1 MLKQT
6 LNCKLSQQCSMLKV
20 GRRNKKIRCIIC
32 WNDDK
37 SRTKEHD
44 VLCHLRECIK
54 KKKWGE
60 GQAVVCIKE
69 MGGQAPNQE
78 EKVSLLKDLQTY
90 TMHLFAGISKCFSIF
105 VLMYNVFYEGK

>member
-1 MLKQT
+1 
-6 LNCKLSQQCSMLKV
+6 MLKV

-32 WNDDK
+32 WTDDK

-44 VLCHLRECIK
+44 VLCHWRECIK

-78 EKVSLLKDLQTY
+78 EKVSLMKDLQTY
-90 TMHLFAGISKCFSIF
+90 TMHLFASISKCFSIF